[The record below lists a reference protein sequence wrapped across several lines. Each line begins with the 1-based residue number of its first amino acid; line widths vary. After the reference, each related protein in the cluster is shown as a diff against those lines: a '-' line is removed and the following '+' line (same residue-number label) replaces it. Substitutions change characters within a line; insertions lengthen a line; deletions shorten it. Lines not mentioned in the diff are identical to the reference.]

1 MKKIWIGLLCIG
13 FIIMGTSPLV
23 SQEEQ
28 KEADKK
34 ITADQTQKVYPP
46 YSPRGRR
53 DPFRNLIA
61 GRDVGEKP
69 VVRGIT
75 QMYINDVSLIGIVK
89 ARGKYTAIIN
99 GPQGFPYKMQVGQKL
114 ADGFVLSIEEFKITF
129 RKTRERGIPLRK
141 PRDIVKEI
149 KAEEQ

>member
-1 MKKIWIGLLCIG
+1 MKKLWIGLLCIG
-13 FIIMGTSPLV
+13 FIIMSTYPLL
-23 SQEEQ
+23 SQEEK

-34 ITADQTQKVYPP
+34 ITVDQTQTEHPP
-46 YSPRGRR
+46 YNPKGRR

-69 VVRGIT
+69 VVRGIS

-99 GPQGFPYKMQVGQKL
+99 GPQGFPYKIQVGQKF

-129 RKTRERGIPLRK
+129 RKTRERGIPLRH

>member
-13 FIIMGTSPLV
+13 FIIMGTSLLL

-34 ITADQTQKVYPP
+34 ITADQAQKVHPP
-46 YSPRGRR
+46 YNPRGRR
-53 DPFRNLIA
+53 DPFRSLIA

-89 ARGKYTAIIN
+89 ARGKYSAIIN
-99 GPQGFPYKMQVGQKL
+99 GPQGFPYKIQVGQKF

-129 RKTRERGIPLRK
+129 RKTRERGIPLRR

-149 KAEEQ
+149 KPEEQ